1 MEVASGPKPPQTAP
15 RLFRGSSE
23 VGAFEGRGAEAWR
36 AGRHKGSSRNCSGEP
51 PTARLGCRMYSSGD
65 TSVILFFWDQDL
77 AVFDKFSLI
86 CAYSA
91 CHMLVMLQY
100 GFIFKKYLFGLKRK

>member
-36 AGRHKGSSRNCSGEP
+36 GRHKGSSRNCSGEP

-65 TSVILFFWDQDL
+65 TSVILFWDQDL
-77 AVFDKFSLI
+77 AVCYKLPLI
-86 CAYSA
+86 CALFFLPHVGHASIWLYF
-91 CHMLVMLQY
+91 QQ
-100 GFIFKKYLFGLKRK
+100 IFVWP